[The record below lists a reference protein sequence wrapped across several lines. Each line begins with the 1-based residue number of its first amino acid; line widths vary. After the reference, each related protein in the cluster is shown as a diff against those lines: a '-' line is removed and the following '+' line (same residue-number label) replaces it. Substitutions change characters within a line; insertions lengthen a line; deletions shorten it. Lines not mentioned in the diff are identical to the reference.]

1 MSAESSQRYLVTIAL
16 IVVLACLEAFLLM
29 SSQTAP

>member
-1 MSAESSQRYLVTIAL
+1 MSSESSPSHLITIAL

-29 SSQTAP
+29 SSQAAP